1 MAVLKS
7 TRTAQW
13 VLNAEFS
20 WNFDDTMIDAV
31 TLVSGNFASAAAHT
45 IDVIGLPP
53 NAVIIGGQLVVTT
66 AFNGTTYPVVIGDS
80 TTANRYLAT
89 ADRKAAALV
98 PLVPT
103 GYVGLGENLRLT
115 ITPTG
120 STTGGAATVRIQYIV
135 VGRSNE
141 VQIT

>member
-7 TRTAQW
+7 TRNAQW
-13 VLNAEFS
+13 VLNATFT

-31 TLVSGNFASAAAHT
+31 TGVSGTFASAAAHT
-45 IDVIGLPP
+45 VDVIGLPP

-66 AFNGTTYPVVIGDS
+66 AFNGSTYPVVVGDS
-80 TTANRYLAT
+80 TTADRYLGT

-103 GYVGLGENLRLT
+103 GYIGIGENLRLT

-120 STTGGAATVRIQYIV
+120 STTAGVATVRIQYVV
-135 VGRSNE
+135 VGRANE

>member
-7 TRTAQW
+7 TRNAQW
-13 VLNAEFS
+13 VLNAAFT

-31 TLVSGNFASAAAHT
+31 TGVSGTFASAAAHT
-45 IDVIGLPP
+45 VDVIGLPP

-66 AFNGTTYPVVIGDS
+66 AFNGSTYPVVVGDS
-80 TTANRYLAT
+80 TTADRYLTT

-103 GYVGLGENLRLT
+103 GYVGIGENLRLT

-120 STTGGAATVRIQYIV
+120 STTAGVATVRIQYVV
-135 VGRSNE
+135 VGRANE